1 MPDDRSELLEIRG
14 LTIALPDGADREHA
28 VRGLDLSIRPG
39 ECVCL
44 VGESGS
50 GKSITAQA
58 LLDMLPRGL
67 EKTAG
72 AIMFEG
78 APLPTGDPAAMRR
91 LRGGRVGLIFQEPAA
106 TLDPVM
112 TVGKQIEELLLVH
125 GMGSARARRERAME
139 MIAAVR
145 LAEPERIHKSYPHQ
159 LSGGQAQRIAIAMA
173 LALKPALLIA
183 DEPTTALDV
192 TTQAEILALIRDLQD
207 EFQAGLLFITH
218 DLSVVADIA
227 DRVMV
232 MRDGEIV
239 EAGTRDAI
247 FEAPSHPYT
256 IRLLESLPRPGS
268 RIAPE
273 RDRPAVLEAR
283 DIAITYHQR
292 DGLFGNRDIEAV
304 RGVSLLLKRGE
315 THGLVGQ
322 SGSGKSSLVRGILQL
337 EPLAGG
343 SVILD
348 GTDIGQFATGM
359 PRAMRKRIQLVQQDP
374 FSALNPRQKAGWSVA
389 EGALIHGATRKQ
401 AAERARQIL
410 ALVGLPEQAFDRFP
424 HEFSGGQRQR
434 LCIARA
440 LVVEPEI
447 LVADEAISALD
458 VSIQAQ
464 ILALFSALQEKLGF
478 AMLFVTH
485 DLRVAASICDE
496 VTVMYRGE
504 AVEQGPASKVLVTP
518 AHDYTRTLLNA
529 VPDRAGRAT
538 SSLSRT
544 GGVSA
549 MGGDLS

>member
-1 MPDDRSELLEIRG
+1 MSDNPSELLDIRG
-14 LTIALPDGADREHA
+14 LTITLPEGADRDHA
-28 VRGLDLSIRPG
+28 VRSLDLSIRPG

-67 EKTAG
+67 KKAAG
-72 AIMFEG
+72 EIIFEG
-78 APLPTGDPAAMRR
+78 APLPAGDPAAMRR
-91 LRGGRVGLIFQEPAA
+91 LRGDRIGLIFQEPAA

-112 TVGKQIEELLLVH
+112 TVGRQIEEMLLVH
-125 GMGSARARRERAME
+125 GMRSARARRARALD
-139 MIAAVR
+139 MITAVR
-145 LAEPERIHKSYPHQ
+145 LADPERIHKSYPHQ

-192 TTQAEILALIRDLQD
+192 TTQAEILALIRDLQE

-232 MRDGEIV
+232 MREGEIV
-239 EAGTRDAI
+239 ETGSRDAI
-247 FEAPSHPYT
+247 FEAPRHPYT
-256 IRLLESLPRPGS
+256 IRLLESLPKPGAQS
-268 RIAPE
+268 SAE
-273 RDRPAVLEAR
+273 HETSVVLEAR

-292 DGLFGNRDIEAV
+292 DGLFANRAIEAV
-304 RGVSLLLKRGE
+304 RGVSLSLKRGE

-337 EPLAGG
+337 EPLTGG
-343 SVILD
+343 TVILD
-348 GTDIGQFATGM
+348 GTDIGQFVTGM

-389 EGALIHGATRKQ
+389 EGALIHGATRRQ
-401 AAERARQIL
+401 AADRARQML
-410 ALVGLPEQAFDRFP
+410 SLVGLPEQAFDRFP

-464 ILALFSALQEKLGF
+464 ILALFATLQEKLGF

-538 SSLSRT
+538 SSLSRAGQIAAT
-544 GGVSA
+544 GGDSI
-549 MGGDLS
+549 

>member
-1 MPDDRSELLEIRG
+1 MTDSQSDLLEIRG
-14 LTIALPDGADREHA
+14 LTISLPEGADRDHA

-67 EKTAG
+67 DMTAG
-72 AIMFEG
+72 EIMFEG
-78 APLPTGDPAAMRR
+78 APLPAGDPSAMRR
-91 LRGGRVGLIFQEPAA
+91 LRGDRIGLIFQEPAA

-125 GMGSARARRERAME
+125 GMRSARARRARAME
-139 MIAAVR
+139 MITSVR
-145 LAEPERIHKSYPHQ
+145 LADPERIHKSYPHQ

-192 TTQAEILALIRDLQD
+192 TTQAEILALIRDLQ
-207 EFQAGLLFITH
+207 EAFRAGLLFITH

-232 MRDGEIV
+232 MREGEVV
-239 EAGTRDAI
+239 ETGTRDAI
-247 FEAPSHPYT
+247 FAAPRHPYT
-256 IRLLESLPRPGS
+256 IRLLESLPRPGERAS
-268 RIAPE
+268 AEPE
-273 RDRPAVLEAR
+273 KPVVLEAR

-292 DGLFGNRDIEAV
+292 DGLFANREIEAV
-304 RGVSLLLKRGE
+304 RGVSLSLKRGE

-337 EPLAGG
+337 EPLTGG
-343 SVILD
+343 TVLLD
-348 GTDIGQFATGM
+348 GTDIGETGM
-359 PRAMRKRIQLVQQDP
+359 TRAMRKRIQLVQQDP

-389 EGALIHGATRKQ
+389 EGALIHGATRRQ
-401 AAERARQIL
+401 AAERARAML
-410 ALVGLPEQAFDRFP
+410 SLVGLPEQTFDRFP

-464 ILALFSALQEKLGF
+464 ILALFAALQNKLGF

-485 DLRVAASICDE
+485 DLRVAAAICDD

-504 AVEQGPASKVLVTP
+504 AVEQGPAATVLVTP
-518 AHDYTRTLLNA
+518 AHEYTRTLLSA

-538 SSLSRT
+538 TSSLGRAGAIAVT
-544 GGVSA
+544 GGDAS
-549 MGGDLS
+549 

>member
-1 MPDDRSELLEIRG
+1 MADRQTDLLDIRG
-14 LTIALPDGADREHA
+14 LTIALPEGADRDHA
-28 VRGLDLSIRPG
+28 VRGLDLSIRRG

-67 EKTAG
+67 KKTEG
-72 AIMFEG
+72 EIVFEG
-78 APLPTGDPAAMRR
+78 APLPVGDSAAMRR
-91 LRGGRVGLIFQEPAA
+91 IRGDRIGLIFQEPAA

-112 TVGKQIEELLLVH
+112 TVGKQIEELLQVH
-125 GMGSARARRERAME
+125 GLRPARARRARALE
-139 MIAAVR
+139 MITAVR
-145 LAEPERIHKSYPHQ
+145 LADPERIHKSYPHQ

-192 TTQAEILALIRDLQD
+192 TTQAEILALIRELQH
-207 EFQAGLLFITH
+207 EFGAGLLFITH

-232 MRDGEIV
+232 MREGEIV
-239 EAGTRDAI
+239 EAGSRDAI
-247 FEAPSHPYT
+247 FEAPRHPYT
-256 IRLLESLPRPGS
+256 IRLLESLPRPGANAS
-268 RIAPE
+268 PE
-273 RDRPAVLEAR
+273 RAAPVVLEAR

-292 DGLFGNRDIEAV
+292 DGVFGNRAIEAV
-304 RGVSLLLKRGE
+304 RGVSLTLKRGE

-337 EPLAGG
+337 EPLSGG
-343 SVILD
+343 TVLLD
-348 GTDIGQFATGM
+348 GTDIAAAGM
-359 PRAMRKRIQLVQQDP
+359 TRAMRKRIQLVQQDP

-401 AAERARQIL
+401 AAERAREML

-464 ILALFSALQEKLGF
+464 ILALFASLQKKLGF

-518 AHDYTRTLLNA
+518 AHDYTRTLLEA

-538 SSLSRT
+538 SSLARAARVTAT
-544 GGVSA
+544 GGDPS
-549 MGGDLS
+549 

>member
-1 MPDDRSELLEIRG
+1 MADRQTDLLDIRG
-14 LTIALPDGADREHA
+14 LTIALPEGADRDHA
-28 VRGLDLSIRPG
+28 VRGLDLSIRRG

-67 EKTAG
+67 KKTEG
-72 AIMFEG
+72 EVVFEG
-78 APLPTGDPAAMRR
+78 APLPAGDSAAMRR
-91 LRGGRVGLIFQEPAA
+91 IRGDRIGLIFQEPAA

-112 TVGKQIEELLLVH
+112 TVGKQIEELLQVH
-125 GMGSARARRERAME
+125 GLRPARARRSRALE
-139 MIAAVR
+139 MITAVR
-145 LAEPERIHKSYPHQ
+145 LADPERIHKSYPHQ

-192 TTQAEILALIRDLQD
+192 TMQAEILALIRELQH
-207 EFQAGLLFITH
+207 EFGAGLLFITH

-232 MRDGEIV
+232 MREGEIV
-239 EAGTRDAI
+239 EAGSRDAI
-247 FEAPSHPYT
+247 FEAPRHPYT
-256 IRLLESLPRPGS
+256 IRLLESLPRPGANAS
-268 RIAPE
+268 PE
-273 RDRPAVLEAR
+273 RAAPVVLEAR

-292 DGLFGNRDIEAV
+292 DGVFGNRAIEAV
-304 RGVSLLLKRGE
+304 RGVSLVLKRGE

-337 EPLAGG
+337 EPLSGG
-343 SVILD
+343 TVLLD
-348 GTDIGQFATGM
+348 GIDIAATGM
-359 PRAMRKRIQLVQQDP
+359 TRAMRKRIQLVQQDP

-401 AAERARQIL
+401 AAERAREML

-464 ILALFSALQEKLGF
+464 ILALFASLQKKLGF

-518 AHDYTRTLLNA
+518 AHDYTRTLLDA

-538 SSLSRT
+538 SSLARAARVTAT
-544 GGVSA
+544 GGDPS
-549 MGGDLS
+549 

>member
-1 MPDDRSELLEIRG
+1 MADRQTDLLDIRG
-14 LTIALPDGADREHA
+14 LTIALPEGADRDHA
-28 VRGLDLSIRPG
+28 VRGLDLSIRRG

-67 EKTAG
+67 KKTEG
-72 AIMFEG
+72 EIVFEG
-78 APLPTGDPAAMRR
+78 APLPVGDSAAMRR
-91 LRGGRVGLIFQEPAA
+91 IRGDRIGLIFQEPAA

-112 TVGKQIEELLLVH
+112 TVGKQIEELLQVH
-125 GMGSARARRERAME
+125 GLRPARARRARALE
-139 MIAAVR
+139 MITAVR
-145 LAEPERIHKSYPHQ
+145 LADPERIHKSYPHQ

-192 TTQAEILALIRDLQD
+192 TTQAEILALIRELQH
-207 EFQAGLLFITH
+207 EFGAGLLFITH

-232 MRDGEIV
+232 MREGEIV
-239 EAGTRDAI
+239 EAGSRDAI
-247 FEAPSHPYT
+247 FEAPRHPYT
-256 IRLLESLPRPGS
+256 IRLLESLPRPGANAS
-268 RIAPE
+268 PE
-273 RDRPAVLEAR
+273 RAAPVVLEAR

-292 DGLFGNRDIEAV
+292 DGVFGNRAIEAV
-304 RGVSLLLKRGE
+304 RGVSLVLKRGE

-337 EPLAGG
+337 EPLSGG
-343 SVILD
+343 TVLLD
-348 GTDIGQFATGM
+348 GTDIAATGM
-359 PRAMRKRIQLVQQDP
+359 TRAMRKRIQLVQQDP

-401 AAERARQIL
+401 AAERAREML

-464 ILALFSALQEKLGF
+464 ILALFASLQKKLGF

-496 VTVMYRGE
+496 VAVMYRGE

-518 AHDYTRTLLNA
+518 AHDYTRTLLDA

-538 SSLSRT
+538 SSLARAARVTAT
-544 GGVSA
+544 GGDPS
-549 MGGDLS
+549 

>member
-1 MPDDRSELLEIRG
+1 MPDRQTDLLEIRG
-14 LTIALPDGADREHA
+14 LTIALPGGADRDHA
-28 VRGLDLSIRPG
+28 VRGLDLSIRRG

-67 EKTAG
+67 EKTEG
-72 AIMFEG
+72 EIVFEG
-78 APLPTGDPAAMRR
+78 APLPAGDPAAMRR
-91 LRGGRVGLIFQEPAA
+91 IRGDRIGLIFQEPAA

-112 TVGKQIEELLLVH
+112 TVGKQIEELLKVH
-125 GMGSARARRERAME
+125 SMGSARARRTRAME
-139 MIAAVR
+139 MIKAVR
-145 LAEPERIHKSYPHQ
+145 LADPERIHKSYPHQ

-192 TTQAEILALIRDLQD
+192 TTQAEILALIRELQH
-207 EFQAGLLFITH
+207 EFGAGLLFITH

-232 MRDGEIV
+232 MREGEVV
-239 EAGTRDAI
+239 ETGTRDTI
-247 FEAPSHPYT
+247 FEAPRHPYT
-256 IRLLESLPRPGS
+256 IRLLESLPRPGANAS
-268 RIAPE
+268 PE
-273 RDRPAVLEAR
+273 RAAPVVLEAR

-292 DGLFGNRDIEAV
+292 DGVFGTRAIEAV
-304 RGVSLLLKRGE
+304 RGVSLTLKRGE

-337 EPLAGG
+337 EPLSGG
-343 SVILD
+343 TVLLD
-348 GTDIGQFATGM
+348 GTDIGENGM
-359 PRAMRKRIQLVQQDP
+359 TRAMRKRIQLVQQDP

-401 AAERARQIL
+401 AAERAREML

-464 ILALFSALQEKLGF
+464 ILALFASLQKKLGF

-504 AVEQGPASKVLVTP
+504 AVEQGPASQVLVTP
-518 AHDYTRTLLNA
+518 AHDYTRTLLDA

-538 SSLSRT
+538 SSLARAARVTAT
-544 GGVSA
+544 GGDPS
-549 MGGDLS
+549 

>member
-1 MPDDRSELLEIRG
+1 MSDNPSELLDIRG
-14 LTIALPDGADREHA
+14 LTITLPEGADRDHA
-28 VRGLDLSIRPG
+28 VRNLDLSIRPG

-67 EKTAG
+67 KKAAG
-72 AIMFEG
+72 EIIFEG
-78 APLPTGDPAAMRR
+78 APLPAGDPAAMRR
-91 LRGGRVGLIFQEPAA
+91 LRGDRIGLIFQEPAA

-112 TVGKQIEELLLVH
+112 TVGRQIEEMLLVH
-125 GMGSARARRERAME
+125 GMRSARARRARALD
-139 MIAAVR
+139 MITAVR
-145 LAEPERIHKSYPHQ
+145 LADPERIHKSYPHQ

-192 TTQAEILALIRDLQD
+192 TTQAEILALIRDLQE

-232 MRDGEIV
+232 MREGEIV
-239 EAGTRDAI
+239 ETGSRDAI
-247 FEAPSHPYT
+247 FEAPRHPYT
-256 IRLLESLPRPGS
+256 IRLLESLPKPGAQS
-268 RIAPE
+268 SAE
-273 RDRPAVLEAR
+273 HETSVVLEAR

-292 DGLFGNRDIEAV
+292 DGLFADRAIEAV
-304 RGVSLLLKRGE
+304 RGVSLSLKRGE

-337 EPLAGG
+337 EPLTGG
-343 SVILD
+343 TVILD
-348 GTDIGQFATGM
+348 GTDIGQFVTGM

-389 EGALIHGATRKQ
+389 EGALIHGATKRQ
-401 AAERARQIL
+401 AADRARQML
-410 ALVGLPEQAFDRFP
+410 SLVGLPEQAFDRFP

-464 ILALFSALQEKLGF
+464 ILALFAALQEKLGF

-538 SSLSRT
+538 SSLSRAGQIAAT
-544 GGVSA
+544 GGDSI
-549 MGGDLS
+549 

>member
-1 MPDDRSELLEIRG
+1 MADRQTDLLAIRG
-14 LTIALPDGADREHA
+14 LTIALPEGADRDHA

-67 EKTAG
+67 MKTEG
-72 AIMFEG
+72 EIVFEG
-78 APLPTGDPAAMRR
+78 APLPVGDRSAMRR
-91 LRGGRVGLIFQEPAA
+91 IRGDRIGLIFQEPAA

-112 TVGKQIEELLLVH
+112 TVGKQIEELLQVH
-125 GMGSARARRERAME
+125 GMGSARARRSRALE
-139 MIAAVR
+139 MITAVR
-145 LAEPERIHKSYPHQ
+145 LADPERIHKSYPHQ

-192 TTQAEILALIRDLQD
+192 TTQAEILALIRELQH

-232 MRDGEIV
+232 MREGEVV
-239 EAGTRDAI
+239 ETGTRDAI
-247 FEAPSHPYT
+247 FEKPRHPYT
-256 IRLLESLPRPGS
+256 IRLLESLPKPGAKPS
-268 RIAPE
+268 GEDKPV
-273 RDRPAVLEAR
+273 VLEAR

-292 DGLFGNRDIEAV
+292 DGVFGNRAIEAV
-304 RGVSLLLKRGE
+304 RGVSLVLKRGE

-337 EPLAGG
+337 EPLSGG
-343 SVILD
+343 TVILD
-348 GTDIGQFATGM
+348 GADITATGM
-359 PRAMRKRIQLVQQDP
+359 TRAMRKRIQLVQQDP
-374 FSALNPRQKAGWSVA
+374 FSALNPRQKAGRSVA

-401 AAERARQIL
+401 AAERAREML

-464 ILALFSALQEKLGF
+464 ILALFASLQKKLGF

-485 DLRVAASICDE
+485 DLRVAASICDA
-496 VTVMYRGE
+496 VTVMYRGA
-504 AVEQGPASKVLVTP
+504 AVEQGPASQVLVTP
-518 AHDYTRTLLNA
+518 AHDYTRTLLDA

-538 SSLSRT
+538 SSLARAGNAAAT
-544 GGVSA
+544 GGDPS
-549 MGGDLS
+549 